1 MVTSRYKMNVLTN
14 AVSHAISL
22 IIKMRFLH
30 LLYDWTM
37 QLANNPRAIWLLG
50 FVSFIEAIFFPI
62 PPDVLL
68 IPMILANI
76 KRAWLYAFVT
86 TITSVMGGLVGYAIG
101 YLAYEQIAEPLLL
114 SLGKQAAMSLFSSS
128 INENGFL
135 IVLTAGISPIPFKV
149 VSVMSGFTQMPVF
162 VFLLSALLGR
172 ATRFFVVA
180 TLLKYYG
187 EAIKSFIETYLGWL
201 FLVFIAFIVLGTMV
215 LDFL

>member
-1 MVTSRYKMNVLTN
+1 MNVLTN

-86 TITSVMGGLVGYAIG
+86 TITSVIGGLAGYAIG

-187 EAIKSFIETYLGWL
+187 ETIKSFIETYLGWL
-201 FLVFIAFIVLGTMV
+201 FLFFIALIVLGTV
-215 LDFL
+215 GLDFL

>member
-1 MVTSRYKMNVLTN
+1 MNVLTN

-30 LLYDWTM
+30 LLYGWTM
-37 QLANNPRAIWLLG
+37 HLANNPRAIWLLG

-86 TITSVMGGLVGYAIG
+86 TITSVIGGLVGYAIG

-114 SLGKQAAMSLFSSS
+114 SLGKQAAMSLFSNS

-201 FLVFIAFIVLGTMV
+201 FLFLIALIVLGTMV

>member
-1 MVTSRYKMNVLTN
+1 MNVLTN

-86 TITSVMGGLVGYAIG
+86 TITSVIGGLVGYAIG

-114 SLGKQAAMSLFSSS
+114 SLGKQAAMNLFSIS

-201 FLVFIAFIVLGTMV
+201 FLFFIALIVLGTMG

>member
-1 MVTSRYKMNVLTN
+1 MNVLTN

-86 TITSVMGGLVGYAIG
+86 TITSVIGGLVGYAIG

-114 SLGKQAAMSLFSSS
+114 SLGKQAAMSLFSNS

-172 ATRFFVVA
+172 ATRFFIVA

-201 FLVFIAFIVLGTMV
+201 FLVFIAFIVLGTMS

>member
-1 MVTSRYKMNVLTN
+1 MNVLTN

-86 TITSVMGGLVGYAIG
+86 TITSVSYTHLTLPTSYA
-101 YLAYEQIAEPLLL
+101 
-114 SLGKQAAMSLFSSS
+114 
-128 INENGFL
+128 
-135 IVLTAGISPIPFKV
+135 V
-149 VSVMSGFTQMPVF
+149 
-162 VFLLSALLGR
+162 
-172 ATRFFVVA
+172 
-180 TLLKYYG
+180 
-187 EAIKSFIETYLGWL
+187 
-201 FLVFIAFIVLGTMV
+201 
-215 LDFL
+215 

>member
-1 MVTSRYKMNVLTN
+1 
-14 AVSHAISL
+14 
-22 IIKMRFLH
+22 MRFIRS
-30 LLYDWTM
+30 LYNWTM
-37 QLANNPRAIWLLG
+37 ELANNPRAIWLLG

-86 TITSVMGGLVGYAIG
+86 TVTSVLGGLVGYAVG
-101 YLAYEQIAEPLLL
+101 LLAYAQIAEPLLI
-114 SLGKQAAMSLFSSS
+114 SLGKQSAMNLFSNS

-149 VSVMSGFTQMPVF
+149 VSIMSGFTQMPIY
-162 VFLLSALLGR
+162 VFLASAVLGR

-180 TLLKYYG
+180 TLLKRYG
-187 EAIKSFIETYLGWL
+187 ETIKSFIETYLGWL
-201 FLVFIAFIVLGTMV
+201 FLFFMALIVFGTLG
-215 LDFL
+215 LNFYDN

>member
-1 MVTSRYKMNVLTN
+1 MNVLTN

-86 TITSVMGGLVGYAIG
+86 TISSVIGGLVGYAIG

-187 EAIKSFIETYLGWL
+187 ETIKSFIETYLGWL
-201 FLVFIAFIVLGTMV
+201 FLFFIVLIVLGTV
-215 LDFL
+215 GLDFL

>member
-1 MVTSRYKMNVLTN
+1 MQVLR
-14 AVSHAISL
+14 SL
-22 IIKMRFLH
+22 YH
-30 LLYDWTM
+30 WTM
-37 QLANNPRAIWLLG
+37 ELAKNPRAIWLLG

-76 KRAWLYAFVT
+76 NRAWIYALVT
-86 TITSVMGGLVGYAIG
+86 TIASVTGGLVGYVIG
-101 YLAYEQIAEPLLL
+101 YLAYAQVAEPLLL
-114 SLGKQAAMSLFSSS
+114 SLGKQSAMNLFSNS

-149 VSVMSGFTQMPVF
+149 VSIMSGFTQMPLF

-172 ATRFFVVA
+172 ATRFFIVA
-180 TLLKYYG
+180 SLLRLYG
-187 EAIKSFIETYLGWL
+187 ITIKNFIETYLGWIFLIFVFL
-201 FLVFIAFIVLGTMV
+201 FVVGSIG

>member
-1 MVTSRYKMNVLTN
+1 
-14 AVSHAISL
+14 
-22 IIKMRFLH
+22 MRFLH

-114 SLGKQAAMSLFSSS
+114 SLGKQAAMNLFSSS

-187 EAIKSFIETYLGWL
+187 ETIKSFIETYLGWL
-201 FLVFIAFIVLGTMV
+201 FLFFIALIVLGTV
-215 LDFL
+215 GLDFL

>member
-1 MVTSRYKMNVLTN
+1 
-14 AVSHAISL
+14 
-22 IIKMRFLH
+22 
-30 LLYDWTM
+30 
-37 QLANNPRAIWLLG
+37 
-50 FVSFIEAIFFPI
+50 
-62 PPDVLL
+62 
-68 IPMILANI
+68 
-76 KRAWLYAFVT
+76 
-86 TITSVMGGLVGYAIG
+86 
-101 YLAYEQIAEPLLL
+101 
-114 SLGKQAAMSLFSSS
+114 MSLFSSS

-201 FLVFIAFIVLGTMV
+201 FLFFIALIFLGTV
-215 LDFL
+215 GLDFL

>member
-1 MVTSRYKMNVLTN
+1 MNVLTN

-86 TITSVMGGLVGYAIG
+86 TITSVVGGLVGYAIG

-114 SLGKQAAMSLFSSS
+114 SLGKQAAMNLFSIS

>member
-1 MVTSRYKMNVLTN
+1 MKVLTN

-22 IIKMRFLH
+22 FIEMRFLH
-30 LLYDWTM
+30 LLYNWTM

-50 FVSFIEAIFFPI
+50 IVSFIEAIFFPI

-86 TITSVMGGLVGYAIG
+86 TITSVIGGLVGYAIG

-114 SLGKQAAMSLFSSS
+114 SLGKQAAMNLFSSS

-187 EAIKSFIETYLGWL
+187 ETIKSFIETYLGWL

>member
-1 MVTSRYKMNVLTN
+1 MKVLTN

-22 IIKMRFLH
+22 IIKMRVLH
-30 LLYDWTM
+30 LLYNWTM
-37 QLANNPRAIWLLG
+37 QLANNPKAIWLLG

-86 TITSVMGGLVGYAIG
+86 TITSVIGGLVGYAIG

-135 IVLTAGISPIPFKV
+135 IVLTAGVSPIPFKV

-187 EAIKSFIETYLGWL
+187 ETIKSFIETYLGWL
-201 FLVFIAFIVLGTMV
+201 FLFFIALIVLGTV
-215 LDFL
+215 GLDFL

>member
-1 MVTSRYKMNVLTN
+1 MKVLTN
-14 AVSHAISL
+14 TISHAISY
-22 IIKMRFLH
+22 IVKMRFLKI
-30 LLYDWTM
+30 LYNWTM

-86 TITSVMGGLVGYAIG
+86 TITSVVGGLVGYAIG
-101 YLAYEQIAEPLLL
+101 YLAYAQVAEPLLL
-114 SLGKQAAMSLFSSS
+114 SLGKQSAMSLFSNS

-149 VSVMSGFTQMPVF
+149 VSVMSGFTNMPVLI
-162 VFLLSALLGR
+162 FLLSALLGR

-187 EAIKSFIETYLGWL
+187 ETIRSFIETYLGWL
-201 FLVFIAFIVLGTMV
+201 FLILIALIVVGTLG

>member
-1 MVTSRYKMNVLTN
+1 MKVLTN

-22 IIKMRFLH
+22 IIKMRSLH
-30 LLYDWTM
+30 LLYNWTM

-86 TITSVMGGLVGYAIG
+86 TITSVIGGLFGYSIG

-114 SLGKQAAMSLFSSS
+114 SLGKQAAMSLFSNS

-172 ATRFFVVA
+172 ATRFFIVA

-201 FLVFIAFIVLGTMV
+201 FLFFIALIVLGTV
-215 LDFL
+215 GLDFL

>member
-1 MVTSRYKMNVLTN
+1 MKVLTN

-22 IIKMRFLH
+22 LNKMRFIH
-30 LLYDWTM
+30 LLYNWTM

-86 TITSVMGGLVGYAIG
+86 TITSVIGGLVGYAIG

-114 SLGKQAAMSLFSSS
+114 SLGKQAAMSLFSNS

-172 ATRFFVVA
+172 ATRFFIVA

-201 FLVFIAFIVLGTMV
+201 FLFFIALIVLGTV
-215 LDFL
+215 GLDFL

>member
-1 MVTSRYKMNVLTN
+1 MKVLTN

-30 LLYDWTM
+30 LLYNWTM

-86 TITSVMGGLVGYAIG
+86 TITSVIGGLVGYAIG

-114 SLGKQAAMSLFSSS
+114 SLGKQAAMSLFSNS

>member
-1 MVTSRYKMNVLTN
+1 MNVLTN

-86 TITSVMGGLVGYAIG
+86 TITSVIGGLVGYAIG

-201 FLVFIAFIVLGTMV
+201 FLFFIALIVLGTV
-215 LDFL
+215 GLDFL

>member
-1 MVTSRYKMNVLTN
+1 
-14 AVSHAISL
+14 
-22 IIKMRFLH
+22 MRFLH

-86 TITSVMGGLVGYAIG
+86 TITSVIGGLVGYAIG

>member
-1 MVTSRYKMNVLTN
+1 MNVLTN

-86 TITSVMGGLVGYAIG
+86 TITSVIGGLACYAIG

-114 SLGKQAAMSLFSSS
+114 SLGKQAAMNLFSIS

>member
-1 MVTSRYKMNVLTN
+1 MKVLTN

-86 TITSVMGGLVGYAIG
+86 TITSVIGGLVGYAIG

-114 SLGKQAAMSLFSSS
+114 SLGKQAAMNLFSSS

-201 FLVFIAFIVLGTMV
+201 FLFFIALIVLGTV
-215 LDFL
+215 GLDFL

>member
-1 MVTSRYKMNVLTN
+1 MKVLTN

-22 IIKMRFLH
+22 IIEMRFLH
-30 LLYDWTM
+30 LLYNWTM

-86 TITSVMGGLVGYAIG
+86 TITSVIGGLVGYAIG

-114 SLGKQAAMSLFSSS
+114 SLGKQAAMNLFSIS

-201 FLVFIAFIVLGTMV
+201 FLFFIALIVLGTV
-215 LDFL
+215 GLDFL

>member
-1 MVTSRYKMNVLTN
+1 MNVLTN

-86 TITSVMGGLVGYAIG
+86 TITSVIGGLVGYAIG

-114 SLGKQAAMSLFSSS
+114 SLGKQSAMSLFSSS

-149 VSVMSGFTQMPVF
+149 VSVMSGLTQMPVF

-187 EAIKSFIETYLGWL
+187 ETIKSFIETYLGWL
-201 FLVFIAFIVLGTMV
+201 FLFFIALIVLGTV
-215 LDFL
+215 GLDFL

>member
-1 MVTSRYKMNVLTN
+1 MNVLTN

-86 TITSVMGGLVGYAIG
+86 TITSVIGGLVGYAIG

-114 SLGKQAAMSLFSSS
+114 SLGKQAAMNLFSSS

-187 EAIKSFIETYLGWL
+187 ETIKSFIETYLGWL
-201 FLVFIAFIVLGTMV
+201 FLFFIALIVLGTV
-215 LDFL
+215 GLELL

>member
-1 MVTSRYKMNVLTN
+1 MNVLTN

-86 TITSVMGGLVGYAIG
+86 TITSVIGGLVGYAIG

-187 EAIKSFIETYLGWL
+187 ETIKSFIETYLGWL
-201 FLVFIAFIVLGTMV
+201 FLVFIAFIVFGTMV

>member
-1 MVTSRYKMNVLTN
+1 MNVLTN

-37 QLANNPRAIWLLG
+37 RLANNPRAIWLLG

-86 TITSVMGGLVGYAIG
+86 TITSVIGGLVGYAIG

-114 SLGKQAAMSLFSSS
+114 SLGKQAAMNLFSIS

-187 EAIKSFIETYLGWL
+187 EAIKNFIETYLGWL
-201 FLVFIAFIVLGTMV
+201 FLFFIALIVLGTMV